1 MQRQE
6 KPRLSQLEN
15 LVMAVVWDHGQATAE
30 LVRRKLEPR
39 QVLKESTVR
48 TLLRRLEA
56 KGYVKHTTEGRTY
69 VYSSTS
75 APNNVAADAVR
86 SIIDRFC
93 KGSVENLLVGMV
105 NTEVVSPE
113 RLQELAQRIAGQ
125 TSAITKRGNTGART
139 RRQGK

>member
-1 MQRQE
+1 MQRRE

-15 LVMAVVWDHGQATAE
+15 LVMAVIWDHGQATAV
-30 LVRRKLEPR
+30 LVRKKLEPR
-39 QVLKESTVR
+39 LVLKESTVR

-56 KGYVKHTTEGRTY
+56 KGYVEHTTEGRTY

-75 APNNVAADAVR
+75 GPNNVAADAVR

-113 RLQELAQRIAGQ
+113 RLQELAKRIAGQ
-125 TSAITKRGNTGART
+125 AIATTKSRNSGARA